1 MLTTWTDTYLDI
13 SQNSI
18 KADNEISYPWTI
30 YTHHEC
36 PGSISTSGNGIHFTP
51 CLPCDVTDCY
61 VVETILA
68 WAEMKGKG
76 LWVVFEVPNFFLSF
90 LFFFRL
96 WIVGHIKIALIV
108 MGNWM
113 NGSAIKHWYLKI
125 LSYKYSRKGLVQC
138 FWSSPRCCKRW
149 LTVAMNKL
157 TYFVVECC
165 YRKTS

>member
-1 MLTTWTDTYLDI
+1 MLTAWTDTYLDI

-90 LFFFRL
+90 LFFFVFELSGTLRSPWLLWVIEWMGVQLSIDIWKFFHINTRVKGSYNVSGHHPAVVKDDLLWL
-96 WIVGHIKIALIV
+96 WI
-108 MGNWM
+108 N
-113 NGSAIKHWYLKI
+113 SPI
-125 LSYKYSRKGLVQC
+125 LS
-138 FWSSPRCCKRW
+138 
-149 LTVAMNKL
+149 
-157 TYFVVECC
+157 
-165 YRKTS
+165 